1 MLNENGEVIECRLQS
16 PGHARLRGTQAALRH
31 FAGVVPN
38 RLWLANTDADTLV
51 PVDWLT
57 RHLSFAD
64 RGSAA
69 VAGIVKVEAVPGLD
83 TTEMASLMSHYTL
96 ADDGTHT
103 HVHGANFGVR
113 ADAYRHA
120 GGWKPISV
128 GEDHCL
134 WNRIR

>member
-1 MLNENGEVIECRLQS
+1 MLPQLHSAWSVVADDCTDDTAERARSMLNENGEVIECRLQS

-103 HVHGANFGVR
+103 HVTDDR
-113 ADAYRHA
+113 
-120 GGWKPISV
+120 SL
-128 GEDHCL
+128 E
-134 WNRIR
+134 